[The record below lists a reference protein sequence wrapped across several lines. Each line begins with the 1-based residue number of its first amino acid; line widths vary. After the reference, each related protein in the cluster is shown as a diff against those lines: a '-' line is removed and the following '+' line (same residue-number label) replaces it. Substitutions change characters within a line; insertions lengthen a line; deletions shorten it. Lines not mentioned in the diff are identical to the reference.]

1 MTEEQAA
8 PQQVFDIQRIYLK
21 DSSFESPQAPVI
33 FTKEL
38 NLSTGVE
45 LNTASRKLGDDV
57 YEVELNI
64 TVTVKQGEDVAY
76 LVEVKEAGIFTAS
89 GFEPEQMGHMLGSYC
104 PNVLYP
110 FAREVISDLAVKGG
124 FPQLLLAPVNFDLL
138 YAQHL
143 QQQAQAAGETA
154 EESAENTTH

>member
-1 MTEEQAA
+1 MTEEKAA
-8 PQQVFDIQRIYLK
+8 EPQQVFEIQRIYLK

-64 TVTVKQGEDVAY
+64 TVTVKQEEEVAY
-76 LVEVKEAGIFTAS
+76 LVEVKEAGIFTAA

-104 PNVLYP
+104 PNILYP

-124 FPQLLLAPVNFDLL
+124 FPQLLLTPVNFDLL

-143 QQQAQAAGETA
+143 QQQAEAAAQGGDA
-154 EESAENTTH
+154 AADTTH